1 MVFVFPVKFQQGIVV
16 AELTLIPIRRRAV
29 NGKNTISVSLWSY
42 KIGIGIGMWFMIVP
56 ASIPGHTTP
65 MVRLRFW
72 TGHFLYS
79 AVVDVL
85 SFLSVWHKFRV
96 RIWTLM
102 SSIHTRNVVLINRQ
116 WIRAATDLAWDHTT
130 GERAWRAPSTVPAAS
145 RWAATSIITAALLTY
160 LMGMSPMSTT
170 TVIIYIVTI
179 LMTPVFI
186 PAVATE
192 VIRAP
197 AIIPIIVVIITAVT
211 VLSVPIKSIVLA
223 IPNLTVMVV
232 ATSI

>member
-1 MVFVFPVKFQQGIVV
+1 
-16 AELTLIPIRRRAV
+16 
-29 NGKNTISVSLWSY
+29 
-42 KIGIGIGMWFMIVP
+42 
-56 ASIPGHTTP
+56 
-65 MVRLRFW
+65 
-72 TGHFLYS
+72 
-79 AVVDVL
+79 
-85 SFLSVWHKFRV
+85 
-96 RIWTLM
+96 
-102 SSIHTRNVVLINRQ
+102 
-116 WIRAATDLAWDHTT
+116 
-130 GERAWRAPSTVPAAS
+130 
-145 RWAATSIITAALLTY
+145 
-160 LMGMSPMSTT
+160 MGMSPMSTT

-179 LMTPVFI
+179 LMTPAFI